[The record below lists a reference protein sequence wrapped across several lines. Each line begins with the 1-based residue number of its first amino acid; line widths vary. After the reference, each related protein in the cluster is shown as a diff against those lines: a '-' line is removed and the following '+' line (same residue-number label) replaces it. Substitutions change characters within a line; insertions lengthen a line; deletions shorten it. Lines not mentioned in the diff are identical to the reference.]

1 MTDLPL
7 ALALTAGMLAAVN
20 PCGFAL
26 LPAYLSLLVL
36 GDDSPTRAAAVTRAL
51 AATAAMTAG
60 FAAVFALFGLAIAP
74 VAGQVQQ
81 HLPWFTIAF
90 GLLLALAG
98 AWLVSGRDLPAL
110 LPKLRRAPNVSRS
123 APSMALFGAAYAVAS
138 LGCTIAPFL
147 AIVVSAFRS
156 GSTVDGIALFT
167 AYAAGMGLVVG
178 AAALSVALT
187 RTARVPGLRRLGSL
201 ASRIGGGLL
210 LLVGAYV
217 AYYGWYEIRAQRA
230 PVTGDPVIE
239 AAGAIQRALADALG
253 AVGPVAVGVFL
264 AVLLAGGVLLRRRRP
279 SVASQGA
286 VEAEAGP
293 RSADQAV
300 LKREAD
306 LKPQPAAGSEA
317 ANEPRPERD
326 RDPDGAPAS

>member
-1 MTDLPL
+1 MSDLPL

-36 GDDSPTRAAAVTRAL
+36 GDDSPTRTAAIRRAL

-74 VAGQVQQ
+74 AAGQVQE

-98 AWLVSGRDLPAL
+98 AWLLTGRDLPAL
-110 LPKLRRAPNVSRS
+110 LPKLRRAPTVTRS
-123 APSMALFGAAYAVAS
+123 AASMALFGAAYAIAS

-156 GSTVDGIALFT
+156 GSTLDGITLFT
-167 AYAAGMGLVVG
+167 TYAAGMGVIVG

-187 RTARVPGLRRLGSL
+187 RTARVTGLRRLGSL
-201 ASRIGGGLL
+201 ASRTGGALIL
-210 LLVGAYV
+210 IVGAYV
-217 AYYGWYEIRAQRA
+217 AHYGWYEIRVQNNPATQ
-230 PVTGDPVIE
+230 DPVID
-239 AAGAIQRALADALG
+239 AAGAVQRGIAETLE
-253 AVGPVAVGVFL
+253 AVGPTVIALVFAALFVTAV
-264 AVLLAGGVLLRRRRP
+264 VLIGFRRARRSPGTDTGARSTP
-279 SVASQGA
+279 SHT
-286 VEAEAGP
+286 P
-293 RSADQAV
+293 
-300 LKREAD
+300 
-306 LKPQPAAGSEA
+306 
-317 ANEPRPERD
+317 
-326 RDPDGAPAS
+326 

>member
-1 MTDLPL
+1 MSDLPL

-36 GDDSPTRAAAVTRAL
+36 GDDSPTRTAAVTRAL

-74 VAGQVQQ
+74 VAGQVQE
-81 HLPWFTIAF
+81 HLPWFTVVF

-98 AWLVSGRDLPAL
+98 TWLVTGRDLPAL
-110 LPKLRRAPNVSRS
+110 LPKLLRAPNVTRS
-123 APSMALFGAAYAVAS
+123 AVSMALFGAAYAIAS

-156 GSTVDGIALFT
+156 GYTLEGITLFT
-167 AYAAGMGLVVG
+167 AYAAGMGVIVG

-187 RTARVPGLRRLGSL
+187 RTARVTRLRRLGSL
-201 ASRIGGGLL
+201 ASRTGGALL

-217 AYYGWYEIRAQRA
+217 AYYGWYEIRVQRNPA
-230 PVTGDPVIE
+230 TQDPVID
-239 AAGAIQRALADALG
+239 AAGMIQRTLANALDASG
-253 AVGPVAVGVFL
+253 PAVIAAFL
-264 AVLLAGGVLLRRRRP
+264 AALLVGGVTLRRRRP
-279 SVASQGA
+279 STSSQA
-286 VEAEAGP
+286 PTGP
-293 RSADQAV
+293 D
-300 LKREAD
+300 
-306 LKPQPAAGSEA
+306 
-317 ANEPRPERD
+317 N
-326 RDPDGAPAS
+326 APAP